1 MSITGL
7 DLHAEGTLIQ
17 PQRVTIVPV
26 DLLIFELWNKTNHF
40 EVPLRFIIY
49 MHNVFIVW
57 ICISDF
63 NECKEPK

>member
-1 MSITGL
+1 MSVTGQ
-7 DLHAEGTLIQ
+7 DLHAEGTLFQ
-17 PQRVTIVPV
+17 PQRVTIFPV

-40 EVPLRFIIY
+40 EKPLRFFY
-49 MHNVFIVW
+49 MHNGFSVW